1 MTRAETVLGIIRDV
15 LDRSGKT
22 ASSDAIT
29 VETDLLHEG
38 YADSFTLMTVM
49 LEVERRFQC
58 AIPATQLSG
67 ARMSSASRITGIVDD
82 LLGPET

>member
-1 MTRAETVLGIIRDV
+1 MTRARIVLEIITGV
-15 LDRSGKT
+15 LARSGNT
-22 ASSDAIT
+22 VSAEAIT

-58 AIPATQLSG
+58 SIPATRLSG
-67 ARMSSASRITGIVDD
+67 ARISSARRIALIVDD
-82 LLGPET
+82 VLGPEA